1 MFVHS
6 GCVEV
11 VGCVRGEELKSWD
24 KVPDGVGSVVFLL
37 HTSVSEIP
45 FFKKANKS
53 IPILF
58 EHRLD

>member
-1 MFVHS
+1 M
-6 GCVEV
+6 

-24 KVPDGVGSVVFLL
+24 KVPDGVGSVVFLF